1 MKKTNNYIIINY
13 NLFRHK
19 LEINLLEEKHKEE
32 KRLCELQLAEALQ
45 KSSFL
50 EAQLNS
56 QRATKSQLAEQLHSV
71 MQKQWQQAL
80 RIISGRIIIL

>member
-1 MKKTNNYIIINY
+1 M
-13 NLFRHK
+13 
-19 LEINLLEEKHKEE
+19 EEKHKEE

-50 EAQLNS
+50 ESQLNS

-71 MQKQWQQAL
+71 MQNQWQQAL
-80 RIISGRIIIL
+80 QIISGRIFLIYYLYNKLSLILSLTNSIYI

>member
-1 MKKTNNYIIINY
+1 MC
-13 NLFRHK
+13 RHE

-32 KRLCELQLAEALQ
+32 KTLCELQLAEAVQ

-50 EAQLNS
+50 ETQLHS

-71 MQKQWQQAL
+71 MQKQWQKAL
-80 RIISGRIIIL
+80 QIISGIY